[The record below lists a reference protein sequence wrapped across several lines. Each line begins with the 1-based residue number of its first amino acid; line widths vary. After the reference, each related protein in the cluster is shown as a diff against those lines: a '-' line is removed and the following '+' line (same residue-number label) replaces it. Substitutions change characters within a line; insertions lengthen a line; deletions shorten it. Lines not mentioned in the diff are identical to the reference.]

1 MYLGQETWVSP
12 SFYSISHLQSPWCK
26 FELTLPKNCQYI
38 KYINFL
44 DLGEESAAQMNN
56 RCQHYSRHLWK
67 KKPIVHMFTRACLD
81 ACVHALGKGC
91 ANIVS

>member
-1 MYLGQETWVSP
+1 MYLGQEIWIFP

-38 KYINFL
+38 KYINLL

-56 RCQHYSRHLWK
+56 RCQRYSRHLWGK
-67 KKPIVHMFTRACLD
+67 KTIVHMFTRACVG
-81 ACVHALGKGC
+81 ACVRACVG
-91 ANIVS
+91 